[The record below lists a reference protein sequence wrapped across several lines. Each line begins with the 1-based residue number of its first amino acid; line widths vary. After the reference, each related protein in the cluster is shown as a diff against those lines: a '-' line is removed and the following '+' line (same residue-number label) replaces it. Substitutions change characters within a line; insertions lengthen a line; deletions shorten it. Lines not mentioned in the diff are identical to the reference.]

1 MADVKIILAH
11 CEVTGQKFVIEVHE
25 KMSRNEAVNF
35 IDIPDSRYENLSSN
49 IAVEGLES
57 ASNLLACKYC
67 RSRKVAGC
75 SCNRK
80 HKQCGTKD
88 KYDFQCLYCECLKLT
103 PPKSQ
108 RKKIYVTSKRYDNI
122 AEVLDSMNLP
132 HESFSGKFDCDI
144 LFINCGTK
152 DTIDSRKLAEFVK
165 YGGCLYASDWAGEF
179 VNAAFPGMISLE
191 KKGKK
196 GDVTA
201 DVIDLELMQITGRQI
216 KVSFDLSKWQIIKS
230 TKAKILLRASQ
241 SAYCPGVPIMISF
254 TYGKGVVF
262 YTSFHNHKQASE
274 KEKMLL
280 QLLLLKQMGA
290 QSNQS
295 IEQVGEL
302 IGLNIS
308 MIKDRFKK

>member
-80 HKQCGTKD
+80 HKQCGSKD

-152 DTIDSRKLAEFVK
+152 DAIDSRKLAEFVK

-216 KVSFDLSKWQIIKS
+216 KVSFDLSNWQIIKS
-230 TKAKILLRASQ
+230 TKAKVLLRASQ